1 MMPDLGNLSLSAA
14 LKLSHCSSDDAV
26 DAPVKTLTNGFGSKP
41 AFEPRVLKRTRGSLD
56 RVKKPPTVD
65 KAFQDRLKDPFL
77 VGAPKMVFFLTIFKL
92 LINGSRMISTMPD
105 LGNLSLSAT
114 FKLSH
119 CSSYDALD
127 APVKTLTNDFGS
139 KPAFEPRVLKRTR
152 GSLDRVKKPPTVD
165 KAFQDR
171 LKDPFLV
178 GAPKMFILRIST
190 MPDLGNLSLSAAFK
204 LSHCSFDDA
213 LDAPVKTLTNGFGS
227 KPAFEPRVLKR
238 TRGSLDRVKKPPTA
252 DMAFQDRLKD
262 PFLVGAPKMFILRI
276 STMPYLGNLSLLVA
290 FKLSHCSS
298 DDALDA
304 LVKTL
309 TNGFGSKLAFEP
321 RVLKRTRG
329 SLDRVK
335 KPPTTDK
342 AFQDRLKDPFLV
354 GAPKM
359 LCFICKKKQ
368 FRRVRCKVAF
378 HSKCLPWSDSVLQ
391 LKDNPGHT
399 VCWRHPS
406 DWRLDKKE
414 VFCQL
419 PLPFIGEEFKIDFTW
434 KDMDSKM
441 EQPPPYVHIRCNIYL
456 VKKKGSDMDDGA
468 GCSGCSSTST
478 CSDDFVC
485 RAKLDQVVSKGYNK
499 ELMLR
504 PSFPT
509 LSYESEKLDVNT
521 ISEVIAIVNNME
533 DWGLGRLID
542 LLPPPMGEELSYDAL
557 GKDLRP
563 SLDWCPEKGWTM
575 PVPMPMGG
583 ECKQPCAPIMK
594 VDIKEGNLVLGKQVG
609 LRAWGLGLRAWV

>member
-26 DAPVKTLTNGFGSKP
+26 DAPVKTLTNG
-41 AFEPRVLKRTRGSLD
+41 
-56 RVKKPPTVD
+56 
-65 KAFQDRLKDPFL
+65 
-77 VGAPKMVFFLTIFKL
+77 
-92 LINGSRMISTMPD
+92 
-105 LGNLSLSAT
+105 
-114 FKLSH
+114 
-119 CSSYDALD
+119 
-127 APVKTLTNDFGS
+127 FGS

-238 TRGSLDRVKKPPTA
+238 TRGSLDLVKKPPTA
-252 DMAFQDRLKD
+252 DMTFQDRLKD

-276 STMPYLGNLSLLVA
+276 FTMPYLGNLSLLVA

-304 LVKTL
+304 PVKTL

-378 HSKCLPWSDSVLQ
+378 HSKCSPWSDSVLQ

-406 DWRLDKKE
+406 DWRLDKKGAPVAVLLLHVLMILCAGYIIYQGSMHKLFKGCCSE
-414 VFCQL
+414 NCNNR
-419 PLPFIGEEFKIDFTW
+419 PFRKEKNFKIVKTELCGWGVEAADTIDKGGFIIEYIGEEPSWIKLYQKPLT
-434 KDMDSKM
+434 
-441 EQPPPYVHIRCNIYL
+441 NIG
-456 VKKKGSDMDDGA
+456 K
-468 GCSGCSSTST
+468 
-478 CSDDFVC
+478 
-485 RAKLDQVVSKGYNK
+485 SKGYNK

-575 PVPMPMGG
+575 PVPMPMV
-583 ECKQPCAPIMK
+583 CTQPYKLTC
-594 VDIKEGNLVLGKQVG
+594 LCSLY
-609 LRAWGLGLRAWV
+609 L